1 MVGPWTVLAFSRYFD
16 EMAGPYNT
24 ATMALAR
31 YLPIALAAYIVSM
44 RIRDDQLPMFAAIG
58 IWLFYTYTVN
68 MATDDPIYG
77 PGFWV
82 GAYGYDR
89 RGLFNNG
96 SMLLRQHR
104 GWLRQKSQYF
114 T

>member
-58 IWLFYTYTVN
+58 IWLFNSYRLGDVGHGDIY
-68 MATDDPIYG
+68 YG
-77 PGFWV
+77 PGFFA
-82 GAYGYDR
+82 GAYGNNR
-89 RGLFNNG
+89 RDLFNGG
-96 SMLLRQHR
+96 SYWWEEHGDWIRR
-104 GWLRQKSQYF
+104 NY
-114 T
+114 